1 MTTPIFFLFFL
12 YAFVLA
18 KRSMKK
24 IDTLHNNFFE
34 KNDKFYFKKFNLIF
48 NLIFFFNRFSSNGKF
63 ILIDQRTICGREFAL
78 KRNK

>member
-1 MTTPIFFLFFL
+1 MTTPIFFLFFW

-34 KNDKFYFKKFNLIF
+34 KMTFYFKKFNLIF
-48 NLIFFFNRFSSNGKF
+48 YLIFFFFS
-63 ILIDQRTICGREFAL
+63 IDLVTMEGLF
-78 KRNK
+78 